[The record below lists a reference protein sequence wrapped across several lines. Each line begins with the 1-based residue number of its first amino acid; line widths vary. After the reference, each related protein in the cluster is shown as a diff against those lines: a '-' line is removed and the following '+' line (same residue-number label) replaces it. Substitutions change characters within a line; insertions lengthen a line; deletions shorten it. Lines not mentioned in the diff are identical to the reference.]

1 MINQGYERNY
11 TNIVEPKYGP
21 RRNNLEDMQM
31 TKHIEKPHLYSIS
44 KEERVDMTMY

>member
-21 RRNNLEDMQM
+21 RRNNLEDMQI
-31 TKHIEKPHLYSIS
+31 TKQISESHLYSIS
-44 KEERVDMTMY
+44 KEQRVDMTMH